1 MSGNVRTGAKPLSQR
16 SPALS
21 RSRRPVQARVT
32 RSTFHPDLYRR
43 PPMNAI
49 ALLKKQ
55 HEEAKELLA
64 ALEDAEVEDK
74 EELFEKLADALA
86 AHAAIEE
93 QHFYPATKDDRTADL
108 LHEAVEE
115 HLSVKRLIAD
125 LLDMPPSDAQFDA
138 KVKVLK
144 EQVEHHIEEEEG
156 QLFPAVKKAHGA
168 QELDDL
174 GALMEE
180 TAEEL
185 LQSAP
190 RNQVPLETGAAA
202 PIE

>member
-1 MSGNVRTGAKPLSQR
+1 
-16 SPALS
+16 
-21 RSRRPVQARVT
+21 
-32 RSTFHPDLYRR
+32 
-43 PPMNAI
+43 MNAI
-49 ALLKKQ
+49 DLLEKQ
-55 HEEAKELLA
+55 HEEAKELLSS
-64 ALEDAEVEDK
+64 LEEAEVEDK

-86 AHAAIEE
+86 THAAIEE
-93 QHFYPATKDDRTADL
+93 RHFYPATKDDRTEDL

-125 LLDMPPSDAQFDA
+125 LLDLSPSDPQFDA

-156 QLFPAVKKAHGA
+156 ELFPKVKKAHSA

-174 GALMEE
+174 GVLMEE

-185 LQSAP
+185 LQSQP